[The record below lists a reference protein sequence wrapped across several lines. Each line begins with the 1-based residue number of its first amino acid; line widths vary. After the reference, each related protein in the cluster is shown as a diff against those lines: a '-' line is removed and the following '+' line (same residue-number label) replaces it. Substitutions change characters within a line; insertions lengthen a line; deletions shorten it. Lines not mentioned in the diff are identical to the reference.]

1 MIFLVEAVVVPVL
14 APVLL
19 FFIASWL
26 PCTIEDESEAIALM
40 GGKEGADDDAP
51 RPPPPAP
58 ATFPLLLL
66 ELF

>member
-1 MIFLVEAVVVPVL
+1 MISPVEAVVVVVPVSV
-14 APVLL
+14 PVL
-19 FFIASWL
+19 FFIASRL
-26 PCTIEDESEAIALM
+26 CTIEDESEAIALM

-58 ATFPLLLL
+58 VAIPLLLL